1 MFQRIQ
7 TLYLLVGVVFLL
19 VFAAYV
25 VEGRVEQ
32 GAWALAAVGV
42 FSALIQFKNRVKQM
56 RWVVFSGV
64 YLLLLMGLH
73 AWLWGFFAALLAPI
87 AVIILL
93 VLAWRAIR
101 ADEDLVRSV
110 DRIR

>member
-7 TLYLLVGVVFLL
+7 SLYLLVGMVFLM

-42 FSALIQFKNRVKQM
+42 FTALIQFKNRVKQM